1 MERVPRSEV
10 EGRLRRI
17 QAWMQATSVDA
28 VLILQNADLFYFSG
42 TVQVG
47 LLCLPASGDP
57 LYLVQKSLSR
67 ARMESP
73 WERLVP
79 INSLKQAPDLLEGE
93 GLGRLGRVGLEL
105 DVLPASYYLRFRS
118 LLPKVDLVDASDAI
132 RGVRMIKS
140 AFEVREIREA
150 AAMLERA
157 FNEIPGWMRP
167 GVSEIELHARLE
179 GFLRLQG
186 HQGLTRMRGFNNE
199 IAYGTL
205 SSGPSACYPTL
216 FPGPVGFVGLYPGIP
231 NGGGRRQLAE
241 GDPLMAD
248 IVGGRGGY
256 IADKARTFVIGE
268 VARDMREAHEFVLRM
283 MREIEAMLR
292 PGVACAEIYRFSL
305 ARVKDSPYAANYMG
319 VGDSQVRFVGH
330 GVGLELDELPVLASS
345 FDMPLEPGM
354 TIAVEPKIFFP
365 ERGGVGI
372 ENTYLITDTGFENLT
387 PFKEGIIPAT
397 DGPPPGGS
405 A

>member
-73 WERLVP
+73 WEQLVP

-216 FPGPVGFVGLYPGIP
+216 FPGPVGFV
-231 NGGGRRQLAE
+231 
-241 GDPLMAD
+241 D
-248 IVGGRGGY
+248 
-256 IADKARTFVIGE
+256 
-268 VARDMREAHEFVLRM
+268 
-283 MREIEAMLR
+283 
-292 PGVACAEIYRFSL
+292 
-305 ARVKDSPYAANYMG
+305 
-319 VGDSQVRFVGH
+319 
-330 GVGLELDELPVLASS
+330 
-345 FDMPLEPGM
+345 
-354 TIAVEPKIFFP
+354 
-365 ERGGVGI
+365 
-372 ENTYLITDTGFENLT
+372 
-387 PFKEGIIPAT
+387 
-397 DGPPPGGS
+397 
-405 A
+405 

>member
-118 LLPKVDLVDASDAI
+118 LLPKVDLVDAS
-132 RGVRMIKS
+132 
-140 AFEVREIREA
+140 
-150 AAMLERA
+150 
-157 FNEIPGWMRP
+157 
-167 GVSEIELHARLE
+167 VSEIELHARLE

-292 PGVACAEIYRFSL
+292 PRVACAEIYRFSL

-387 PFKEGIIPAT
+387 PFKEEIIPAT